1 MKLSNSTR
9 IHSLYCLCIFLRTLL
24 KHTIQNAIPF
34 NYKFYSEQQVLMNLN
49 IQNAGNHYDEQYF
62 YIAKSTYK
70 D

>member
-9 IHSLYCLCIFLRTLL
+9 IHSIYFLCIFLRTLL
-24 KHTIQNAIPF
+24 KHALQISISF
-34 NYKFYSEQQVLMNLN
+34 NYEFYSEQQVLMNLN

-62 YIAKSTYK
+62 CITKSTYK